1 MKFQDKISEIQ
12 KDIED
17 NTREAKRE
25 LLRMNQYLVR
35 FQYLTKSEGV
45 LTDIPIKEFKDM
57 NDNQINE
64 EILNNIKNRK
74 GVRRFLNNINEVRDQ
89 LLMEEHKDHSSLL
102 DIKFKIEKIISTMKG
117 SNEKIK

>member
-102 DIKFKIEKIISTMKG
+102 DIKFKIEKIISTMKE
-117 SNEKIK
+117 SNRKIK